1 MKTKRLTAI
10 LLCLCLVFALFP
22 IRALAAE
29 GQKSYVA
36 LGDSITSG
44 YGLSDDDP
52 GFTELVAESG
62 GYALTNLAED
72 GATSADLLETLSEEE
87 TSAAVA
93 EADLITVTIGGN
105 DLMGALYGYLAEV
118 YNEGKE
124 PEAQLTAEAI
134 EAMLTAETPDT
145 AAITSFVTAVISD
158 LSGFAES
165 DQSREALA
173 AFTGNLGSIIDRI
186 QALNSTAAIIVI
198 NQYNPYKQAAE
209 SASGMVAMAAGL
221 INSAFDA
228 GVAALNG
235 VLETVTDSG
244 CAVADAYTA
253 FAEAEENPCN
263 ASFADLAEINL
274 DFHPNAFGHELI
286 AYEVYLLLPEE
297 GGSAEAA
304 GVSVGGVTLTGS
316 ADSPVYART
325 DENGSVTTEG
335 ADETNYNIKW
345 DGSTLTLKDAAIEMD
360 SSDSGAIDLVS
371 EDAAAALTIQLEGR
385 NTLRAR
391 YGICLESYV
400 AATLAIE
407 GGGSLYAGGDFG
419 GIWLDSLGAVSLSIV
434 DADVIAAAS
443 GISGCGVHLSA
454 GDETSASL
462 TVDGGS
468 LTADGVRGIWFT
480 FGANEHDSGT
490 ASLTLGNSALVDAR
504 YGGIEVMGNGIVAG
518 DVTPTGD
525 GIVFDGDDG
534 TVYGDVTLQ
543 EDVEIGAGESL
554 ALGNGA
560 SLNAGGHK
568 VIMDGGTLDG
578 SLAASLDESAI
589 YYKAAGVSLS
599 ADNLT
604 LEENGTA
611 TLTASITPD
620 NATNQNVTWSS
631 DPGDVVTVTPDEN
644 DSKTAVIT
652 ATGTGTVTIWA
663 AVDDEFATC
672 TVTVNPAQYT
682 VTVQT
687 EGSGT
692 ASASAATAAAG
703 TTVTLTA
710 SPDGGYDFAGWE
722 VVSGSITIENNA
734 FTMPAENV
742 TVRAVFTR
750 SSGGSPIYTPS
761 RPSAGEPEEAA
772 ETGWAYEDG
781 VWRYY
786 EDGEAATGWLYTG
799 GKWYYLDQSGVMQT
813 GWELV
818 NGTWYYLQSDGAMAT
833 GWQYINGTWYFLHDW
848 GGMATGWL
856 LRYDTTWYYLQS
868 WGGMATGWLNLNGTW
883 YYLYDWGGMAANTY
897 VDGCYLSGSGA
908 WIE

>member
-72 GATSADLLETLSEEE
+72 GAATADLLETLSEEE

-105 DLMGALYGYLAEV
+105 DLMGALYGYLAEK
-118 YNEGKE
+118 YNEENGTSI
-124 PEAQLTAEAI
+124 TAEDVAELLAGGENAAVSQI
-134 EAMLTAETPDT
+134 DMLTFALEAIPAFPESAAAAGALSAFEQNLADILSAVEELNPD
-145 AAITSFVTAVISD
+145 AA
-158 LSGFAES
+158 L
-165 DQSREALA
+165 
-173 AFTGNLGSIIDRI
+173 
-186 QALNSTAAIIVI
+186 IVV
-198 NQYNPYKQAAE
+198 NQYNPYGHLPTNVLIFDLSSVI
-209 SASGMVAMAAGL
+209 SAVD
-221 INSAFDA
+221 SA
-228 GVAALNG
+228 VRTLNA
-235 VLETVTDSG
+235 VIWNTADG

-297 GGSAEAA
+297 EGGSAEAA

-316 ADSPVYART
+316 ADSPAYART

-419 GIWLDSLGAVSLSIV
+419 GIQLDSLGAVSLSIV

-554 ALGNGA
+554 ALGSGA

-620 NATNQNVTWSS
+620 NATSQNVTWSS

-652 ATGTGTVTIWA
+652 ATGTGTATIWA

-710 SPDGGYDFAGWE
+710 SPNGGYDFAGWE

-742 TVRAVFTR
+742 TVRAVFAR
-750 SSGGSPIYTPS
+750 NSGGSSIYTPS

-786 EDGEAATGWLYTG
+786 EDGEAATGWLYAG